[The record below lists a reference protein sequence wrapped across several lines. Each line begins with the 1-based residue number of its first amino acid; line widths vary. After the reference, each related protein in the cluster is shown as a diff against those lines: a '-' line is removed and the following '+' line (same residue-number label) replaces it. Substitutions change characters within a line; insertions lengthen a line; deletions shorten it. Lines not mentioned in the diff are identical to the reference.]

1 MKKVIVGLGEILWD
15 VFPSGK
21 VLGGAPANFAYHVN
35 QSGNKGYVISA
46 IGEDDLGREILG
58 HLTQKNLPHIIQHTI
73 YPTGTVQITLNR
85 SGIPK
90 YKITDKVAWDFIE
103 FSPHVEELAKITS
116 AVCYGTLAQR
126 NYVTRSTFFRFFK
139 SMPAESL
146 KIYDINLRLNYY
158 SKNIIEESLYV
169 ADILKINDEELDI
182 LSDLIHLS
190 GNEIERCN
198 QLITIYSL
206 DMVMLTKG
214 TEGSHIITGKCKSF
228 LATPQ
233 VKVEDTVGAGDA
245 FTAAFI
251 TSYMDG
257 ESIETAHRYA
267 VDVAAF
273 VCTKKGAM
281 PSYDNSNL
289 ILNP

>member
-1 MKKVIVGLGEILWD
+1 M
-15 VFPSGK
+15 
-21 VLGGAPANFAYHVN
+21 
-35 QSGNKGYVISA
+35 
-46 IGEDDLGREILG
+46 
-58 HLTQKNLPHIIQHTI
+58 PHIIQHTD
-73 YPTGTVQITLNR
+73 YPTGTVQVMIDR
-85 SGIPK
+85 KGIPS

-103 FSPHVEELAKITS
+103 FSPHVEDLAKKTS

-158 SKNIIEESLYV
+158 SKNIIEESLFV

>member
-1 MKKVIVGLGEILWD
+1 MKRIIVGLGEILWD

-21 VLGGAPANFAYHVN
+21 VLGGAPANFAYHIN
-35 QSGNKGYVISA
+35 QAGHEGYVISA
-46 IGEDDLGREILG
+46 IGDDNLGSEIMDSLAN
-58 HLTQKNLPHIIQHTI
+58 KNMPHIIQHTD
-73 YPTGTVQITLNR
+73 YPTGTVQVMIDR
-85 SGIPK
+85 KGIPS

-103 FSPHVEELAKITS
+103 FSPIVEELAKKTA
-116 AVCYGTLAQR
+116 AVCFGTLAQR
-126 NYVTRSTFFRFFK
+126 NSVTRNTFFRFFQ
-139 SMPAESL
+139 SMPSESL
-146 KIYDINLRLNYY
+146 KIYDINLRLHYF
-158 SKNIIEESLYV
+158 SKDIIEQSLHV
-169 ADILKINDEELDI
+169 ADILKINDEELDT
-182 LSDLIHLS
+182 LSDLIHI
-190 GNEIERCN
+190 GGDETERCE
-198 QLITIYSL
+198 QLRDMFSL
-206 DMVMLTKG
+206 NMVILTKG
-214 TEGSHIITGKCKSF
+214 TNGSRIVSASCNSF
-228 LATPQ
+228 LPTPQ

-251 TSYMDG
+251 ATYLNC

>member
-21 VLGGAPANFAYHVN
+21 VLGGAPANFAYHIN
-35 QSGNKGYVISA
+35 QAGNEGFVISA
-46 IGEDDLGREILG
+46 IGNDDLGKEILG
-58 HLTQKNLPHIIQHTI
+58 HLTNKKLPHIIQYAD
-73 YPTGTVQITLNR
+73 YPTGTVQVTLNR
-85 SGIPK
+85 KGVPS
-90 YKITDKVAWDFIE
+90 YKITDKVAWDYIE
-103 FSPHVEELAKITS
+103 FSPAVEELAKKTS

-158 SKNIIEESLYV
+158 SKNIIEESLFV
-169 ADILKINDEELDI
+169 ADILKINDEELDT
-182 LSDLIHLS
+182 LSDLVHVS
-190 GNEIERCN
+190 GDETERCK
-198 QLITIYSL
+198 QLNSIYSL
-206 DMVMLTKG
+206 DMVILTKG
-214 TEGSHIITGKCKSF
+214 TEGSRIITGKCNSF
-228 LATPQ
+228 LPTPQ

-251 TSYMDG
+251 SAYMDG
-257 ESIETAHRYA
+257 ESIETAHKYA
-267 VDVAAF
+267 VNVAAY

-281 PSYDNSNL
+281 PPYDYSNL
-289 ILNP
+289 ILDL

>member
-35 QSGNKGYVISA
+35 QVGHEGYVISA
-46 IGEDDLGREILG
+46 IGKDDLGNEVMDSLAN
-58 HLTQKNLPHIIQHTI
+58 KNLPHIIQHTD
-73 YPTGTVQITLNR
+73 YPTGTVQVMLD
-85 SGIPK
+85 SEGIPS

-103 FSPHVEELAKITS
+103 FSPLVEEVAKKTS

-126 NYVTRSTFFRFFK
+126 NNVTRNTFFKFFK

-146 KIYDINLRLNYY
+146 KIYDINLRLHYY
-158 SKNIIEESLYV
+158 SQDIIEQSLYV
-169 ADILKINDEELDI
+169 ADILKINDEELEI
-182 LSDLIHLS
+182 LCDLIHMS
-190 GNEIERCN
+190 GDETERCKK
-198 QLITIYSL
+198 LLALFSL
-206 DMVMLTKG
+206 KMVILTKG
-214 TEGSHIITGKCKSF
+214 TKGSRIVSGICNSF
-228 LATPQ
+228 LPTPK

-251 TSYMDG
+251 ASYMNG

-267 VDVAAF
+267 VNVAAY

-281 PSYDNSNL
+281 PPYDYSDSAL
-289 ILNP
+289 SL